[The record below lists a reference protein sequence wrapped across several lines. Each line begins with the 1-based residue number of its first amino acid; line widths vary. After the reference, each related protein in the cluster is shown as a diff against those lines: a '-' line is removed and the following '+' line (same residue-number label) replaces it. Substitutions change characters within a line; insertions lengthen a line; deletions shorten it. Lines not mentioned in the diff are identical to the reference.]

1 MIPKNYQK
9 KILNHRLL
17 IFFFTTVLFLG
28 AFVLNIIMNE
38 PLYNLNLN
46 VVPKIQTS

>member
-9 KILNHRLL
+9 KIFKRRLL
-17 IFFFTTVLFLG
+17 IFILTTIIFLVG
-28 AFVLNIIMNE
+28 FVLNIIMNQ

-46 VVPKIQTS
+46 VVPKIQNS